1 MSTCGM
7 GYEASAKY
15 YDLFGEKPDLD
26 YYISLGIT
34 YKKALEIGVGTGRVA
49 LELAK
54 AGVDVWGIDS
64 SPSML
69 QVAQSK
75 ITKQPQEVQNR
86 ITLLQ
91 EDMTHFNL
99 KETFPCIYIP
109 ASGFS
114 HCISTSDQVNCL
126 KCVHNHLEDDGLFVF
141 DLELPGTTYDNTLKL
156 IDTKTTDHV
165 VVCRWIASKLDSA
178 KQIVDTTLI
187 FEVYTNQRLTERIVE
202 TSTVSLIYKR
212 ELLLLLEKCNFH
224 VENMYGDFEKSEL
237 ITDQVVME
245 AKKVN
250 Q

>member
-1 MSTCGM
+1 M

-26 YYISLGIT
+26 YYISLGKI

-54 AGVDVWGIDS
+54 KGVEVWGIDT

-69 QVAQSK
+69 QVAKNK
-75 ITKQPQEVQNR
+75 ITKQPPEVQNR

-91 EDMTHFNL
+91 KDMTHFNL
-99 KETFPCIYIP
+99 KETFSCIYIP
-109 ASGFS
+109 ASGLS

-126 KCVHNHLEDDGLFVF
+126 QCVHTHLEDDGLFAF
-141 DLELPGTTYDNTLKL
+141 DLVLPGTTYDNTLRL
-156 IDTKTTDHV
+156 IDTKTTDQALI
-165 VVCRWIASKLDSA
+165 CRWIANKVDSA
-178 KQIVDTTLI
+178 EQILHTTLI
-187 FEVYTNQRLTERIVE
+187 FEVYKNQKLTERIIE

-224 VENMYGDFEKSEL
+224 VENIYGDFEKIESV
-237 ITDQVVME
+237 TDQVVVE
-245 AKKVN
+245 AKKVI